1 VTNGGRSG
9 MEPLKAGMKKM
20 TRPKPRAIVDGVMD
34 WKTVRAADRIT
45 EPPKQT
51 KAQMPDKSPKEISVN
66 VPPSTRGGMVAQ
78 WWWMVSAFWLL
89 IAVASALESW
99 LLRSVDLRY
108 AVRFAAWQW
117 LPWMVLSPAIL
128 WLGSAFTIERP
139 AWFRNFLIHLAA
151 CAVLVCGLGTLDLYE
166 GPGPGGPPQFHHG
179 EPPHDQGHDQQP
191 SDWSGQTNF
200 NDGGH
205 GFPSDGGDHHPH
217 PGMDHGHPQGGPGGF
232 GPHGHPPSLAM
243 MILGRAGFQLPTF
256 WAMVGVAHALV
267 FYRRSKDR
275 ERRGLELRSQLT
287 QARLQALRM
296 QLNPHFLFNTL
307 NSIASLVYDQ
317 PRIADEM
324 IGSLSDLLRL
334 TLTAPDRQEVTL
346 REELNFLD
354 QYLFIEQ
361 TRFGEKLRVEKDI
374 EPAALEAM
382 APILILQPLVENA
395 VKHGVE
401 AQLAPGVVRIA
412 ARRAGDFLR
421 LEVTD
426 NGRGL
431 AGAKDGKV
439 VEGVGLSNTR
449 ARLRELYAER
459 GSLGFGARP
468 EGGFSVSIQ
477 IPWRTAAAP
486 GQTAS

>member
-1 VTNGGRSG
+1 
-9 MEPLKAGMKKM
+9 
-20 TRPKPRAIVDGVMD
+20 
-34 WKTVRAADRIT
+34 
-45 EPPKQT
+45 
-51 KAQMPDKSPKEISVN
+51 MPDKSPEEIAVSAA
-66 VPPSTRGGMVAQ
+66 PAPRAGMGAQ
-78 WWWMVSAFWLL
+78 WWMVSAFWLL
-89 IAVASALESW
+89 IAAASALESW
-99 LLRSVDLRY
+99 LLRSVDFRY

-139 AWFRNFLIHLAA
+139 AWCRNFLIHLAA

-166 GPGPGGPPQFHHG
+166 GPGPGGPPFHHG
-179 EPPHDQGHDQQP
+179 EPPHGQQP
-191 SDWSGQTNF
+191 SDSHGDF
-200 NDGGH
+200 N
-205 GFPSDGGDHHPH
+205 GGDHGSSPGDDHGFAPDDDHHPQ
-217 PGMDHGHPQGGPGGF
+217 PDMDHRHPQGGPGGF

-317 PRIADEM
+317 PRVADEM

-334 TLTAPDRQEVTL
+334 TLTAPDRQEITL
-346 REELNFLD
+346 REELDFLD

-361 TRFGEKLRVEKDI
+361 TRFGEKLRVEKDL
-374 EPAALEAM
+374 EPAALDAM

-395 VKHGVE
+395 LKHGIE

-431 AGAKDGKV
+431 ARAKGGKV
-439 VEGVGLSNTR
+439 VEGVGLGNTR
-449 ARLRELYAER
+449 ARLRELYEER
-459 GSLGFGARP
+459 GSLAFGAPP

-477 IPWRTAAAP
+477 IPWRTATAAAEP
-486 GQTAS
+486 RMA